1 MSEQPLQL
9 IDCTLREG
17 EQTAGVW
24 FSVEEKLEL
33 VRVLASVGVSIL
45 DAGMPAVSQSER
57 EFLSQATG
65 STSARIGASVRA
77 LEDECNLAIDCGCDE
92 IFIICPVS
100 TLHRESRLGLS
111 EQGLLRRVVSIVKQ
125 VTLAGRTCNLV
136 AEDAS
141 RTAYETLHKV
151 IRVAAD
157 SGADRVFLCDTVGA
171 WTPLK
176 ASEYVAWVRSMFPGL
191 PVGVHCHND
200 YGMATANT
208 VAAIEAGSLWPTAT
222 VNGVGE
228 RAGNASLI
236 EVAAAAES
244 LLGLQTN
251 LDFNRAAELSSRV
264 EQLTG
269 FVVPQHQPIVG
280 YNAFRHESGIHV
292 DGLLKS
298 PDNYQSISPELV
310 GREHSYVVGKHS
322 GRALLRRF
330 AQEHGLVDDDDVL
343 LEVLEIIKNRRPDW
357 ARESFGRVRNALDR
371 YNKTCLGIPEA
382 RLADLFEE
390 VLGVSRRSSSKSS

>member
-1 MSEQPLQL
+1 
-9 IDCTLREG
+9 
-17 EQTAGVW
+17 
-24 FSVEEKLEL
+24 
-33 VRVLASVGVSIL
+33 
-45 DAGMPAVSQSER
+45 
-57 EFLSQATG
+57 
-65 STSARIGASVRA
+65 
-77 LEDECNLAIDCGCDE
+77 
-92 IFIICPVS
+92 
-100 TLHRESRLGLS
+100 
-111 EQGLLRRVVSIVKQ
+111 
-125 VTLAGRTCNLV
+125 
-136 AEDAS
+136 
-141 RTAYETLHKV
+141 
-151 IRVAAD
+151 
-157 SGADRVFLCDTVGA
+157 
-171 WTPLK
+171 
-176 ASEYVAWVRSMFPGL
+176 
-191 PVGVHCHND
+191 
-200 YGMATANT
+200 MATANT

>member
-1 MSEQPLQL
+1 MHQPPLQL
-9 IDCTLREG
+9 VDCTLREG

-24 FSVEEKLEL
+24 FSIEEKLEL
-33 VRVLASVGVSIL
+33 VQTLADIGVYLL
-45 DAGMPAVSQSER
+45 DAGMPAVSAAER
-57 EFLSQATG
+57 EFLSLATG
-65 STSARIGASVRA
+65 RTAARIGASVRA
-77 LEDECNLAIDCGCDE
+77 REDECQLAIDCGCDE

-100 TLHRESRLGLS
+100 PLHRESRLGLS
-111 EQGLLRRVVSIVKQ
+111 EASLLRRVMTIVRQ
-125 VTLAGRTCNLV
+125 VTSAGRTCNLV

-141 RTAYETLHKV
+141 RTSFEVLHRV
-151 IRVAAD
+151 IRVATDA
-157 SGADRVFLCDTVGA
+157 GADRLFLCDTVGA
-171 WTPLK
+171 WTPSK
-176 ASEYVAWVRSMFPGL
+176 AAESVAWVGDMFPGL

-208 VAAIEAGSLWPTAT
+208 VAAMEAGCMWPTAT

-236 EVAAAAES
+236 EVAAAAKS
-244 LLGLQTN
+244 LLQLSTR
-251 LDFNRAAELSSRV
+251 LDFSRAAELSRRV

-292 DGLLKS
+292 DGLLKE
-298 PDNYQSISPELV
+298 PDTYQSVSPKLV

-330 AQEHGLVDDDDVL
+330 AREHRLPDDDDTL
-343 LEVLEIIKNRRPDW
+343 LAVLEIIKNRRPDW

-371 YNKTCLGIPEA
+371 YNSTCLGIPEA
-382 RLADLFEE
+382 RLAGLFDE
-390 VLGVSRRSSSKSS
+390 VTRMNRRSSSSSS